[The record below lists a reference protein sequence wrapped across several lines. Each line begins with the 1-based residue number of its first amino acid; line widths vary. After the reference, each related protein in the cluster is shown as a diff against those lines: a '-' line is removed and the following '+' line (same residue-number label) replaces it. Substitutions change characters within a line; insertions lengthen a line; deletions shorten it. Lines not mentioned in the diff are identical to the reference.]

1 MTNLGESRPISE
13 QEMGLRMPPLV
24 LDLTRLMPGPLAA
37 QMLHR
42 MGLRV
47 LRVTAPTDDM
57 LLQFAPD
64 VYDQLQAG
72 KETRMLD
79 LKTTE
84 GRDLLLKMVQKAAVL
99 IESNLPGT
107 MERLGVGPEV
117 LRAVQPKIVYVRMAG
132 YRDPSSNQCPGH
144 DLTYLAAAGLIRKL
158 QSAWENIQIADLCG
172 AFWTA
177 MAALDGL
184 RRGGGFYEVYLAEAA
199 QALALPVVPF
209 LDGSVCCYG
218 IYLASDGQV
227 ALAALESHLWTRF
240 CIAAGREDWTG
251 IALLPANTENPAYV
265 EICKVFSSRTALEWE
280 EWANERRIPL
290 RAVGGEPKVMAGP
303 PWRTG

>member
-1 MTNLGESRPISE
+1 MQNRGRYLSKKWVYECRRWYSILPDSCPAPWLLKCSTAW
-13 QEMGLRMPPLV
+13 
-24 LDLTRLMPGPLAA
+24 DC
-37 QMLHR
+37 
-42 MGLRV
+42 RV
-47 LRVTAPTDDM
+47 LRITAPTEDL

-84 GRDLLLKMVQKAAVL
+84 GRELLLKMVQKAAVL

-158 QSAWENIQIADLCG
+158 QSAWESMQIADLCG

-184 RRGGGFYEVYLAEAA
+184 RRGGGFYEVLSAEAA
-199 QALALPVVPF
+199 QALALPAVPLLGRQCVLLSNLSRF
-209 LDGSVCCYG
+209 GWSSGIGGPGVASMDPLLHCRWPRRLDWHRSAPG
-218 IYLASDGQV
+218 
-227 ALAALESHLWTRF
+227 
-240 CIAAGREDWTG
+240 
-251 IALLPANTENPAYV
+251 
-265 EICKVFSSRTALEWE
+265 
-280 EWANERRIPL
+280 
-290 RAVGGEPKVMAGP
+290 
-303 PWRTG
+303 